1 MPIYATSTAKDYW
14 LKLKAENRSRSL
26 AASRFVSL
34 KTNATGQED
43 KSWRKESCEAI
54 AKGATHAGKADS
66 MARFVTSLVNQG
78 CALLHAKLEARL
90 ILDAAGGVMENGG
103 ICLDRTS
110 GIPFIPGS
118 AVKGCARR
126 CAIHLLGDEQDLDAK
141 ATLLAQIAM
150 VFGYGDQ
157 EWKPGR
163 KDKKEGTHDF
173 ARSDFW
179 LAMVPLFDTG
189 REFDDKRNELWNTVS
204 EQAADL
210 IFEYLLRAPKDKE
223 KPHAPQ
229 LPNLS
234 GNVCFLPAYPEKD
247 HGIEIDVLT
256 PHHPKY
262 YSQEK
267 DRAGKLVKPIATDD
281 EDPNPVLFPTIAP
294 GSIFRFPLAP
304 IHQGAWAS
312 CPRVFA
318 SSDPLAQVKSWLA
331 QGLELF
337 GLGAKTNA
345 GYGWFGI
352 DVSADQKTSKLLQAQ
367 KEAEEL
373 KNLQPC
379 PEIAKILQ
387 ERLEKNQL
395 AGNLN
400 QYSYDPGLWP
410 QESTNLY
417 QMTLFH
423 FVREHSPQLAQSK
436 KGAKSMENLAKKLNI
451 QYP

>member
-1 MPIYATSTAKDYW
+1 
-14 LKLKAENRSRSL
+14 
-26 AASRFVSL
+26 
-34 KTNATGQED
+34 
-43 KSWRKESCEAI
+43 
-54 AKGATHAGKADS
+54 
-66 MARFVTSLVNQG
+66 
-78 CALLHAKLEARL
+78 
-90 ILDAAGGVMENGG
+90 MENGG
-103 ICLDRTS
+103 ICLDRNS

-126 CAIHLLGDEQDLDAK
+126 YAIHHLGEEQDPDAK

-163 KDKKEGTHDF
+163 QNSKEGKYDF

-179 LAMVPLFDTG
+179 LGMVPLFDAG
-189 REFDDKRNELWNTVS
+189 REFDDKRNERWSTVS

-210 IFEYLLRAPKDKE
+210 IFEHLARTPREKD

-234 GNVCFLPAYPEKD
+234 GNVCFLPAFPEKD
-247 HGIEIDVLT
+247 PGIEVDVLT

-267 DRAGKLVKPIATDD
+267 DRGGRLVKPIATDD

-294 GSIFRFPLAP
+294 GSIFRFPLVP
-304 IHQGAWAS
+304 LHQGARAS
-312 CPRVFA
+312 CLRVFP
-318 SSDPLAQVKSWLA
+318 SSDPLMLAKTWLG
-331 QGLELF
+331 QSLELF

-352 DVSADQKTSKLLQAQ
+352 DASADQKTTKLLQAQ

-373 KNLQPC
+373 KDLQPC
-379 PEIAKILQ
+379 PEIAKTLQ

-395 AGNLN
+395 AGDLN

-423 FVREHSPQLAQSK
+423 FTREHASQLVQSK
-436 KGAKSMENLAKKLNI
+436 KGSKAMENLAKKLNI

>member
-14 LKLKAENRSRSL
+14 SKLLPQNRSRTL

-34 KTNATGQED
+34 KTNANGQED

-54 AKGATHAGKADS
+54 RAGATHAGKADS
-66 MARFVTSLVNQG
+66 MARFVTTLVTQG
-78 CALLHAKLEARL
+78 CALLHAKLQARL

-126 CAIHLLGDEQDLDAK
+126 YAIHLLGEEQDLCAK

-163 KDKKEGTHDF
+163 KDNKEGKHYF

-179 LAMVPLFDTG
+179 LAMVPLFDAG
-189 REFDDKRNELWNTVS
+189 DEFDDKRNELWSTVS

-210 IFEYLLRAPKDKE
+210 IFEYLVRAPKEKE

-234 GNVCFLPAYPEKD
+234 GSVCFLPAFPEKD
-247 HGIEIDVLT
+247 TGIEVDVLT

-267 DRAGKLVKPIATDD
+267 DRAGRLVKPIATDD

-294 GSIFRFPLAP
+294 GSIFRFPLVP
-304 IHQGAWAS
+304 LHQEALAS
-312 CPRVFA
+312 CPRVFP
-318 SSDPLAQVKSWLA
+318 STDPLTLAKTWLG
-331 QGLELF
+331 QGLEIF

-345 GYGWFGI
+345 GYGWFDASKQLNDPI
-352 DVSADQKTSKLLQAQ
+352 NAEYERHASVANLILEYRDFETWPHATKEEAILCLADKKAECLAWHQTSPNTFDPLRIL
-367 KEAEEL
+367 AE
-373 KNLQPC
+373 
-379 PEIAKILQ
+379 
-387 ERLEKNQL
+387 
-395 AGNLN
+395 
-400 QYSYDPGLWP
+400 
-410 QESTNLY
+410 
-417 QMTLFH
+417 TLDIPL
-423 FVREHSPQLAQSK
+423 V
-436 KGAKSMENLAKKLNI
+436 
-451 QYP
+451 